1 MRLSKVILKN
11 WQGYYGPDHIFNFGN
26 DGSCSSIVYGENSHG
41 KTAFWE
47 AIEFA
52 LYGKVRKRK
61 QKNKFKLYI
70 AKEAGE
76 LPLLNI
82 DAFEEGDCDFSVEI
96 FFSHNLKQYRLL
108 RRYLP
113 KFKNVKARLL
123 NDLKL
128 QLELENLNDDTD
140 SRFIKKENM
149 WIEEN
154 ILPYRLSKFF
164 LFDAERLEEYQ
175 DLMDKDQVNVAL
187 KEDIEA
193 IIRTPI
199 LKTGSQIF
207 SRLERSYV
215 GQYNKEYESNL
226 KDKKAREDHAKLKQ
240 DISNLDKAIEKLE
253 EQKEKWNRQIDE
265 NKNWLKDND
274 KSKEAS
280 IQIENFKER
289 ISENDSS
296 LKDSSEDIRDIIK
309 NSWRVIIQTKV
320 SEANK
325 RLESE
330 VSKQDDMKKRL
341 GVIESQIKHKEAESE
356 GNPCEVCGSQ
366 RNKPLT
372 EKKVQLLEE
381 IETLREEE
389 IEITNKSKI
398 PTVEDTY
405 RVQMALTPMTLP
417 ETRTLDNLIQ
427 KESKRMALIKKKF
440 DLQQNLEKANE
451 FITAEKDN
459 EVKDLLRKL
468 KSAEKNREQVIIEIA
483 EKNLERRQ
491 KDDELRKITFSTS
504 EKKSAKMKKYETA
517 ANVCNLLNGLF
528 SETLGNYRENMRK
541 GVEQK
546 ASDIFL
552 SISNNS
558 ENYDGLSI
566 TKDFSVSIQNK
577 KQKSDAGSGAQSLV
591 MAYSVIDALS
601 NCSGIE
607 FPMIID
613 TPGRGLGIENLD
625 NVYSHFLES
634 DQQVIFLPND
644 RELHPDDGDRK
655 YGNMV
660 GYTYKLEKI
669 EKDRSKIVSRIRGD

>member
-11 WQGYYGPDHIFNFGN
+11 WQGYYGSDHIFNFGN

-70 AKEAGE
+70 AEEAGE

-113 KFKNVKARLL
+113 KYKNVKARLL

-215 GQYNKEYESNL
+215 SQYNKEYESNL
-226 KDKKAREDHAKLKQ
+226 KDKKAREDHEKLKK

-366 RNKPLT
+366 RNKPSS

-625 NVYSHFLES
+625 NVYSHFLAS

>member
-11 WQGYYGPDHIFNFGN
+11 WQGYYGPDHVFEFGYN
-26 DGSCSSIVYGENSHG
+26 GSCSSIIYGENTYG

-52 LYGKVRKRK
+52 LYGRVRKRK
-61 QKNKFKLYI
+61 QIDKFKLFL
-70 AKEAGE
+70 AEESGE
-76 LPLLNI
+76 LPLLNT
-82 DAFEEGDCDFSVEI
+82 DAFEEGNCDFSVEI
-96 FFSHNLKQYRLL
+96 FFLHNSKSYRLL
-108 RRYLP
+108 RRYYP
-113 KFKNVKARLL
+113 KYTNKRALVV

-128 QLELENLNDDTD
+128 QLELQNLNDDTE
-140 SRFIKKENM
+140 SRFIKKQDR

-187 KEDIEA
+187 KQDIEA

-199 LKTGSQIF
+199 LKTGTEIF
-207 SRLERSYV
+207 SKLGRSYLI
-215 GQYNKEYESNL
+215 QHNKELEANM
-226 KDKKAREDHAKLKQ
+226 KDKEAREEHARLMKE
-240 DISNLDKAIEKLE
+240 ISNLEKAIEALE
-253 EQKEKWNRQIDE
+253 KQKTSWKNKIDDH
-265 NKNWLKDND
+265 NNWLKEND

-280 IQIENFKER
+280 IQIENLIER
-289 ISENDSS
+289 LGENESS
-296 LKDSSEDIRDIIK
+296 LKESSEDIRELIK
-309 NSWRVIIQTKV
+309 DSWRVIIQSKV
-320 SEANK
+320 SAANE
-325 RLESE
+325 RLRLE
-330 VSKQDDMKKRL
+330 VSKQDDLKKRL
-341 GVIESQIKHKEAESE
+341 GIIDSKIKHKQSE
-356 GNPCEVCGSQ
+356 VDGNPCEVCGSQ
-366 RNKPLT
+366 RNKPSF
-372 EKKVQLLEE
+372 EKKRQLLEE
-381 IETLREEE
+381 LDKLREEE
-389 IEITNKSKI
+389 IEITNQSKI

-405 RVQMALTPMTLP
+405 RVRMALNPMSLP
-417 ETRTLDNLIQ
+417 ETRYLDSLMS
-427 KESKRMALIKKKF
+427 KESKRLSLIKKKF
-440 DLQQNLEKANE
+440 DLEQDLEKAKQL
-451 FITAEKDN
+451 ITSEKDN
-459 EVKDLLRKL
+459 EIKDVVGKL
-468 KSAEKNREQVIIEIA
+468 NSAEKNREEVVVQIA
-483 EKNLERRQ
+483 EKNLERKQNEER
-491 KDDELRKITFSTS
+491 LRKMTFATTD
-504 EKKSAKMKKYETA
+504 KKSAKMEKLEISL
-517 ANVCNLLNGLF
+517 NLCNSLNTLF
-528 SETLGNYRENMRK
+528 SETLDKYRENMRD

-546 ASDIFL
+546 ASEIFL

-625 NVYSHFLES
+625 NVYSHFLAS

-644 RELHPDDGDRK
+644 RELHPDIGDEK

-660 GYTYKLEKI
+660 NYTYKLEKI

>member
-11 WQGYYGPDHIFNFGN
+11 WQGYYGPEHKFEFGD
-26 DGSCSSIVYGENSHG
+26 DGSCSSIIYGENSHG

-52 LYGKVRKRK
+52 LYGNVRKRK
-61 QKNKFKLYI
+61 QKNKFKLFI
-70 AKEAGE
+70 AEESGE
-76 LPLLNI
+76 LPLLNT
-82 DAFEEGDCDFSVEI
+82 DAFEEGNCDFSVEI
-96 FFSHNLKQYRLL
+96 FFSHDLKQYRLL

-113 KFKNVKARLL
+113 KYKNVRARKV

-128 QLELENLNDDTD
+128 QLELENLSDDTD
-140 SRFIKKENM
+140 TRFIKKENR

-207 SRLERSYV
+207 TKLERSYLS
-215 GQYNKEYESNL
+215 QYDKEYESSL
-226 KDKKAREDHAKLKQ
+226 KNKKAREDYERLKLE
-240 DISNLDKAIEKLE
+240 ITNLEEAIENLNQ
-253 EQKEKWNRQIDE
+253 QKVKWDKQIDE
-265 NKNWLKDND
+265 HNIWLRDND

-289 ISENDSS
+289 LLENETN
-296 LKDSSEDIRDIIK
+296 LKESTEDIRDLIK
-309 NSWRVIIQTKV
+309 NSWRIIIQTKV

-325 RLESE
+325 RLEDE
-330 VSKQDDMKKRL
+330 VAKQTEMKKEL
-341 GVIESQIKHKEAESE
+341 GVIESQIKHKEAEVE

-366 RNKPLT
+366 RNKPSNE
-372 EKKVQLLEE
+372 EKVRLLKE
-381 IETLREEE
+381 IENLREQEKQ
-389 IEITNKSKI
+389 INNKSKI

-405 RVQMALTPMTLP
+405 RVQTALSPMTLP
-417 ETRTLDNLIQ
+417 EIRTLDSLID
-427 KESKRMALIKKKF
+427 KESKQMTLIKKRF
-440 DLQQNLEKANE
+440 ELQQNLEQANKL
-451 FITAEKDN
+451 ISAEKDN
-459 EVKDLLRKL
+459 EVKDVVRKL
-468 KSAEKNREQVIIEIA
+468 KTAERNREQVIIDSTKKNV
-483 EKNLERRQ
+483 EKKQ
-491 KDDELRKITFSTS
+491 KEDELRKITFSAS
-504 EKKSAKMKKYETA
+504 DKKSAKMKKFEVA
-517 ANVCNLLNGLF
+517 VNLCKSLNNLF
-528 SETLGNYRENMRK
+528 SETLDNYRENMRR
-541 GVEQK
+541 GVEEK
-546 ASDIFL
+546 ASEIFL

-558 ENYDGLSI
+558 ENYTGLSI
-566 TKDFSVSIQNK
+566 AKDFSVSIQNK
-577 KQKSDAGSGAQSLV
+577 KEKSDAGSGAQSLV

-625 NVYSHFLES
+625 NVYLHFLSS

-644 RELHPDDGDRK
+644 RELHPDVGDEK
-655 YGNMV
+655 YGNML

-669 EKDRSKIVSRIRGD
+669 EGDRSKIVSRIRGS

>member
-1 MRLSKVILKN
+1 M
-11 WQGYYGPDHIFNFGN
+11 Y
-26 DGSCSSIVYGENSHG
+26 
-41 KTAFWE
+41 
-47 AIEFA
+47 
-52 LYGKVRKRK
+52 KR
-61 QKNKFKLYI
+61 Q
-70 AKEAGE
+70 
-76 LPLLNI
+76 
-82 DAFEEGDCDFSVEI
+82 
-96 FFSHNLKQYRLL
+96 
-108 RRYLP
+108 
-113 KFKNVKARLL
+113 
-123 NDLKL
+123 
-128 QLELENLNDDTD
+128 
-140 SRFIKKENM
+140 
-149 WIEEN
+149 
-154 ILPYRLSKFF
+154 
-164 LFDAERLEEYQ
+164 
-175 DLMDKDQVNVAL
+175 
-187 KEDIEA
+187 
-193 IIRTPI
+193 
-199 LKTGSQIF
+199 
-207 SRLERSYV
+207 
-215 GQYNKEYESNL
+215 
-226 KDKKAREDHAKLKQ
+226 
-240 DISNLDKAIEKLE
+240 
-253 EQKEKWNRQIDE
+253 
-265 NKNWLKDND
+265 
-274 KSKEAS
+274 
-280 IQIENFKER
+280 
-289 ISENDSS
+289 
-296 LKDSSEDIRDIIK
+296 
-309 NSWRVIIQTKV
+309 
-320 SEANK
+320 
-325 RLESE
+325 
-330 VSKQDDMKKRL
+330 
-341 GVIESQIKHKEAESE
+341 
-356 GNPCEVCGSQ
+356 
-366 RNKPLT
+366 
-372 EKKVQLLEE
+372 VQLLEE

-389 IEITNKSKI
+389 IVITNKSKI

-440 DLQQNLEKANE
+440 ELQQNLEKANE

-468 KSAEKNREQVIIEIA
+468 KSAEKNREQVIIDIA

-517 ANVCNLLNGLF
+517 VNVCNLLNNLF

-625 NVYSHFLES
+625 NVYSHFLAS